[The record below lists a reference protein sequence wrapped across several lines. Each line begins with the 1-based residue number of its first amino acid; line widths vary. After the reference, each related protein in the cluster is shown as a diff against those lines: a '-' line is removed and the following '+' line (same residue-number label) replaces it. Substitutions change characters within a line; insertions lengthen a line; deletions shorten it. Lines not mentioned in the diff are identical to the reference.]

1 MKLTLEEHLQELRRR
16 ILWILF
22 ILVFFSIVSYP
33 LTPSL
38 LSKIKRDLLRG
49 SSLVVLSPQEAI
61 LVYIKIS
68 LLLGFTLSLPFII
81 FHSWRF
87 IAPGLIEREKRLFLC
102 IVTSSILLFLL
113 GAGFAYFFLLPITL
127 RFLLEV
133 ANWTAVP
140 MLSLG
145 RTINFIL
152 LIILISGLI
161 FQLPLVVGILTR
173 LSLVNYKILSSKR
186 RYVILL
192 AFIISALITDP
203 SMVTQILV
211 AIPIIILYEI
221 SILVSK
227 ILGK

>member
-140 MLSLG
+140 MLSLD

-221 SILVSK
+221 SIMVSK

>member
-102 IVTSSILLFLL
+102 VVTSSILLFLL

-140 MLSLG
+140 MLSLE

>member
-1 MKLTLEEHLQELRRR
+1 MKLTLEGHLQELRRR
-16 ILWILF
+16 ILWIFF
-22 ILVFFSIVSYP
+22 ILVLFSVISYP

-38 LSKIKRDLLRG
+38 LSKIKHDLLEG

-61 LVYIKIS
+61 MVYIKIS
-68 LLLGFTLSLPFII
+68 LLLGFTLSFPFIL
-81 FHSWRF
+81 FHIWRF
-87 IAPGLIEREKRLFLC
+87 IAPGLIERERRLFLW
-102 IVTSSILLFLL
+102 IVPSSLLLLLL

-127 RFLLEV
+127 RFLLGV
-133 ANWTAVP
+133 AHWTAVP
-140 MLSLG
+140 MLSLE

-173 LSLVNYKILSSKR
+173 LGLVNYKVLSSKR

-192 AFIISALITDP
+192 AFIISAVITDP
-203 SMVTQILV
+203 GMVTQILV

-227 ILGK
+227 ILRK

>member
-140 MLSLG
+140 MLSLD

>member
-68 LLLGFTLSLPFII
+68 LLLGFIPSLPFII

-87 IAPGLIEREKRLFLC
+87 IAPGLVEREKRLFLC
-102 IVTSSILLFLL
+102 VVTSSLLLFLL

-140 MLSLG
+140 MLSLE

-152 LIILISGLI
+152 LIIFISGLI

-173 LSLVNYKILSSKR
+173 LSLVNYKVLSSNRK
-186 RYVILL
+186 YVILL

>member
-38 LSKIKRDLLRG
+38 LSKIKHDLLRG

-102 IVTSSILLFLL
+102 IVTSSLLLFLL

-140 MLSLG
+140 MLSLD

-203 SMVTQILV
+203 SMITQILV

>member
-102 IVTSSILLFLL
+102 IVTSSLLLFLL

-140 MLSLG
+140 MLSLD

-221 SILVSK
+221 SIMVSK

>member
-87 IAPGLIEREKRLFLC
+87 IAPGLVEREKRLFLC

-140 MLSLG
+140 MLSLE

-173 LSLVNYKILSSKR
+173 LSLVNYKVLSSKR

>member
-87 IAPGLIEREKRLFLC
+87 IAPGLVEREKRLFLC

-140 MLSLG
+140 MLSLD

>member
-61 LVYIKIS
+61 MVYIKIS

-87 IAPGLIEREKRLFLC
+87 IAPGLVEREKRLFLC

-140 MLSLG
+140 MLSLD

-173 LSLVNYKILSSKR
+173 LSLVNYKVLSSKR

>member
-38 LSKIKRDLLRG
+38 LSKIKHDLLRG

-87 IAPGLIEREKRLFLC
+87 IAPGLVEREKRLFLC

-140 MLSLG
+140 MLSLD

-173 LSLVNYKILSSKR
+173 LSLVNYKVLSSKR

>member
-87 IAPGLIEREKRLFLC
+87 IAPGLVEREKRLFLC

-140 MLSLG
+140 MLSLD

-173 LSLVNYKILSSKR
+173 LSLVNYKVLSSKR

>member
-140 MLSLG
+140 MLSLD

-173 LSLVNYKILSSKR
+173 LSLVNYKVLSSKR

-221 SILVSK
+221 SIMVSK